1 MRSII
6 YRAVNVSKKEAL
18 QNFINKCSQKV
29 DENLLTILFTFNE
42 NEAQPGEYCAL
53 ENSLENLYLNVSQHE
68 EYKKLTDDI
77 GDFYDT
83 DHSQDE
89 IYDFL
94 IDIVQ
99 ALIKNA
105 CLVLRDKIPEQM
117 IIRWETTQNVI
128 LERHLED
135 VEEQLGL
142 EREEQREEENEP
154 DDNMDQNQEDLPE
167 PPDTVEQQR
176 ENVTGSGQSRRI
188 LF

>member
-1 MRSII
+1 MNI
-6 YRAVNVSKKEAL
+6 
-18 QNFINKCSQKV
+18 SQHP
-29 DENLLTILFTFNE
+29 EYTIL
-42 NEAQPGEYCAL
+42 
-53 ENSLENLYLNVSQHE
+53 
-68 EYKKLTDDI
+68 TDNI

-105 CLVLRDKIPEQM
+105 CLLLRKDKIPEQM
-117 IIRWETTQNVI
+117 ITRWETTQNVI
-128 LERHLED
+128 LERHLEE

-142 EREEQREEENEP
+142 ERE
-154 DDNMDQNQEDLPE
+154 DDNAEDVMDQYQEDMPD

-176 ENVTGSGQSRRI
+176 ENVTGSGQSRRT